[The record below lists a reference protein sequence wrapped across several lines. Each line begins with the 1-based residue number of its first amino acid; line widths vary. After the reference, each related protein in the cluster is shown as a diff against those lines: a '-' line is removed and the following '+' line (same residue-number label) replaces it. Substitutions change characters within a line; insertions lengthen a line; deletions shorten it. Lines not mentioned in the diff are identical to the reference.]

1 MKYIYDTAFQLQDMG
16 GASAAAFILF
26 LVIMSFN
33 RSTIQNY
40 QNGAVGGMR
49 DASIKAI
56 SCGISCPVDWPV
68 RHYDFSY
75 LSYDFRVV

>member
-1 MKYIYDTAFQLQDMG
+1 MPGNYA
-16 GASAAAFILF
+16 
-26 LVIMSFN
+26 FN